1 MTDPP
6 KDPKDLQDLQ
16 DPQDIKDPEDS
27 ENTPVA
33 KDPSSEAKDASPAAE
48 PARVSVGASPQDGK
62 DEDPERDRDAPV
74 ILIEGLTKRYGRQTV
89 VDSLDLT
96 VREGEIFGFLGP
108 NGAGKTT
115 TLLMLLGLSLP
126 SEGKVEVLGFDP
138 VKEPLKVK
146 SKVGYLAENMG
157 FYGDLSAREN
167 LAYVAELNR
176 LKGYDARIDEVL
188 ELVGLSGEG
197 DRLVSEYSRGMRQRL
212 GFAEV
217 LVKDPKIAF
226 LDEPTL
232 GLDPD
237 GIATMLGM
245 ITRLPKERGLTV
257 ILSSHLLHL
266 VEKVATRVGI
276 LKKGK
281 LLAQGTVPELARGAG
296 LEPGLE
302 AVYSHYFHRDEEA
315 A

>member
-1 MTDPP
+1 MTEFAGDAAPSGGAATR
-6 KDPKDLQDLQ
+6 
-16 DPQDIKDPEDS
+16 PQGLSPGDATRGAPS
-27 ENTPVA
+27 GAAGPGTPVI
-33 KDPSSEAKDASPAAE
+33 E
-48 PARVSVGASPQDGK
+48 
-62 DEDPERDRDAPV
+62 
-74 ILIEGLTKRYGRQTV
+74 IEGLTKRYGRETV

-96 VREGEIFGFLGP
+96 VRQGEIFGFLGP

-126 SEGKVEVLGFDP
+126 TAGRVTVLGFDP

-146 SKVGYLAENMG
+146 GAVGYLAENMG
-157 FYGDLSAREN
+157 FYGELTAREN
-167 LAYVAELNR
+167 LSYVAELNR
-176 LKGYDARIDEVL
+176 MADFDWKIDEVL
-188 ELVGLSGEG
+188 DLVGLAKDAE
-197 DRLVSEYSRGMRQRL
+197 RPVSEFSRGMRQRL

-217 LVKDPKIAF
+217 LVKDPQIAF

-232 GLDPD
+232 GLDPS
-237 GIATMLGM
+237 GIATMLEM

-276 LKKGK
+276 LRRGK
-281 LLAQGTVPELARGAG
+281 LLAQGSIGDLAEATG
-296 LEPGLE
+296 LPPSLE
-302 AVYSHYFHRDEEA
+302 ALYGHYFRGEEA